1 MKDIGGFFR
10 ELDEVY
16 ATGQSEAVERFLLER
31 TSDCHPLALRIA
43 ASNELGSFY
52 RGSSRFE
59 QSVTAFHTAAELT
72 ARELGEES
80 LEYAT
85 VLNNLA
91 GTFRLMGRQE
101 DALSLFRQAGA
112 LYQKNGAE
120 CSYLYAS
127 VLNNMA
133 LVYRETGELV
143 QAANCLEGALELI
156 CALPDRVQETA
167 ITYNNLASLYL
178 ASGQEEKAENAIR
191 KAMDTFAQC
200 DREENVHYAAGLNSL
215 AGLLYQKGEYQ
226 KALELYEQSAEY
238 TRYFFG
244 ENLEYAATWK
254 NMAVVNKR
262 MENRGAAANCLCRAL
277 EVYRRFLPGDS
288 EEICALVRE
297 LDRLEEQK

>member
-16 ATGQSEAVERFLLER
+16 AAGQSEAVERFLTER
-31 TSDCHPLALRIA
+31 TGENAPLPLRIA
-43 ASNELGSFY
+43 ACNELGSFY

-59 QSVTAFHTAAELT
+59 QSVIAFHTAAELT
-72 ARELGEES
+72 AREMGKES

-91 GTFRLMGRQE
+91 GTFRLMGRQG
-101 DALSLFRQAGA
+101 DALSLFRQAGEI
-112 LYQKNGAE
+112 YRKNGAE
-120 CSYLYAS
+120 YSYLYAS

-133 LVYRETGELV
+133 LVYRETGELAQV
-143 QAANCLEGALELI
+143 ANCLEGALELI
-156 CALPDRVQETA
+156 RALPDRVQETA
-167 ITYNNLASLYL
+167 ITYNNLAALYL
-178 ASGQEEKAENAIR
+178 ASGEEERAEWAIR
-191 KAMDTFAQC
+191 MAMDTFARC
-200 DREENVHYAAGLNSL
+200 AREENVHYAAGLNSL
-215 AGLLYQKGEYQ
+215 AGLLYQKGEYR

-254 NMAVVNKR
+254 NMAVVSKQ
-262 MENRGAAANCLCRAL
+262 MGECVQAADCLRRAL

-288 EEICALVRE
+288 GELCSLVRE
-297 LDRLEEQK
+297 LNRLEEQK